1 MSLGFSVWGHAGVRL
16 ERDDAR
22 LAIDPGSFTDPQ
34 LLERAAAV
42 LITHEHADHVE
53 PERLAAA
60 LAVTPDLQVWA
71 PGSVAEALGTAG
83 ARAAR
88 AARVHVTGPGD
99 DFEAA
104 GFRVRALGGQH
115 AVIHPSLPQVS
126 NLAFLIDE
134 VVLHPGDSFPRLPDD
149 VRVELL
155 ALPVSAPWMKL
166 AEAADYAAEVSPAT
180 VVPIHDAILS
190 AEGKQIADKMLPGLI
205 GGAEYRRLGPGEI
218 LQVGS

>member
-1 MSLGFSVWGHAGVRL
+1 MALEFSVWGHAGIRL
-16 ERDDAR
+16 ERDGAR
-22 LAIDPGSFTDPQ
+22 LAIDPGSFTDPR
-34 LLERAAAV
+34 LLERTAAV

-60 LAVTPDLQVWA
+60 MADSPDLQVWA
-71 PGSVAEALGTAG
+71 PGSVAEALATAG
-83 ARAAR
+83 APV
-88 AARVHVTGPGD
+88 ARVHVTGPGN

-149 VRVELL
+149 ARVELL

-166 AEAADYAAEVSPAT
+166 AEAADYAAEVSPTT

-190 AEGKQIADKMLPGLI
+190 AEGRQIADKILPGLI
-205 GGAEYRRLGPGEI
+205 GGAEYRRLGLGEV
-218 LQVGS
+218 LQVGD